1 MRRIFLYAATP
12 KDEAQ
17 RRIWQ
22 FDKVVIMMVAR
33 EHLKTT
39 GFVLRTLSYSE
50 SDLIVSFYSHDFG
63 KLKGIAKGAKRSK
76 KRFANVF
83 EPFSLTDIIF
93 TRKSRDM
100 LAFIE
105 SCDIVDHYPSIR
117 QDMEK
122 TLIASYFIELTDH
135 FSPEGKKN
143 EKIFQLLQDF
153 LILLGREKASDALV
167 RFFEMR
173 LLKLTGFEPAIE
185 HCIVCKTPVTNGNS
199 YYFHAH
205 EGGIKCSAC
214 AKIQRYE
221 QPISAGTVRTLLMGK
236 DMDIN
241 KIKLV
246 ALTNSLATESRSILI
261 SFISHVLGREVKSLK
276 VLEQV
281 QRYCT

>member
-1 MRRIFLYAATP
+1 
-12 KDEAQ
+12 
-17 RRIWQ
+17 
-22 FDKVVIMMVAR
+22 MVAR
-33 EHLKTT
+33 EHFKTT

-50 SDLIVSFYSHDFG
+50 SDLIVTFYSHDFG

-76 KRFANVF
+76 KRFVNVF

-105 SCDIVDHYPSIR
+105 SCDIIDHYHAIR

-143 EKIFQLLQDF
+143 EKVFELLQDF
-153 LILLGREKASDALV
+153 LIMLGRDRTSDAVV

-173 LLKLTGFEPAIE
+173 LLKLAGFEPAIDR
-185 HCIVCKTPVTNGNS
+185 CIVCKTPVTNGNA
-199 YYFHAH
+199 YYFHPG
-205 EGGIKCSAC
+205 EGGIQCGAC
-214 AKIQRYE
+214 AKMQRYE
-221 QPISAGTVRTLLMGK
+221 QPISAGTVRTLLLGK
-236 DMDIN
+236 DMDID

-246 ALTNSLATESRSILI
+246 TLTDSLAKESRSILI
-261 SFISHVLGREVKSLK
+261 GFISHVLGKEVKSLK

-281 QRYCT
+281 RKFCV

>member
-1 MRRIFLYAATP
+1 MTS
-12 KDEAQ
+12 
-17 RRIWQ
+17 
-22 FDKVVIMMVAR
+22 VR
-33 EHLKTT
+33 ESHKTT

-50 SDLIVSFYSHDFG
+50 SDLIVTFYSHDFG
-63 KLKGIAKGAKRSK
+63 KFKGIAKGAKRSK

-93 TRKSRDM
+93 TRKNRDM

-105 SCDIVDHYPSIR
+105 ACEIVDHYHAVR

-122 TLIASYFIELTDH
+122 TLIASYFIDLMDH

-143 EKIFQLLQDF
+143 EKMFELLQVF
-153 LILLGREKASDALV
+153 LDMLGREKSSDSIV

-173 LLKLTGFEPAIE
+173 LLKLAGFEPALE
-185 HCIVCKTPVTNGNS
+185 RCIVCKTPVTNGSS

-214 AKIQRYE
+214 AKPQRYE
-221 QPISAGTVRTLLMGK
+221 ETVSAGAVRALLLGK
-236 DMDIN
+236 DMDID
-241 KIKLV
+241 KIKLFT
-246 ALTNSLATESRSILI
+246 LTDSLARESRGILVG
-261 SFISHVLGREVKSLK
+261 FIHHVLGREVKSLK

-281 QRYCT
+281 RKLCK